1 MRAGERSRQRNQC
14 LLVAFVRDVG
24 EVASDL
30 QEHTLALGKRG
41 DFIVLGANPLENILN
56 TRTIESVY
64 IYGMKLDRDT
74 LRTKFKKA
82 VVLPTTR

>member
-1 MRAGERSRQRNQC
+1 MTPAQAIVVATSRPAEVLRIKDAG
-14 LLVAFVRDVG
+14 
-24 EVASDL
+24 
-30 QEHTLALGKRG
+30 TLALGKRG

-64 IYGMKLDRDT
+64 IYGIKLDRDT
-74 LRTKFKKA
+74 LRMRFKKA